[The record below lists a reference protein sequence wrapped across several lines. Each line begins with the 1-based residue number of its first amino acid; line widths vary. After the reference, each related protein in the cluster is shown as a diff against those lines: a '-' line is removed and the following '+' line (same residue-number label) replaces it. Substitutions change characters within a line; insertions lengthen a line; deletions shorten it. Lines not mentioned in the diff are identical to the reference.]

1 MNNDLVRVENNEIV
15 VATDVV
21 EQIKTFQKLKA
32 EMDIK
37 YPIDY
42 DSLIK
47 NKSKFLDSHGNT
59 VWTMNYSDNSYALL
73 ISISIS
79 VTNKYE
85 HYNTIK
91 GIAANNLLI
100 NISEYEIFEYQVGRD
115 MWKVILHKL

>member
-1 MNNDLVRVENNEIV
+1 MSLFYDR
-15 VATDVV
+15 
-21 EQIKTFQKLKA
+21 KA

-59 VWTMNYSDNSYALL
+59 VWATNYSDNSYVLL

-100 NISEYEIFEYQVGRD
+100 NISDYEIFEYQVGRD